1 MMSPGWASSGRMTA
15 SSPTAQLAR
24 FSRVPRHSPSCQ
36 LNLSEMP
43 AQVGQA
49 ILSPGLA
56 PAGTSRACPHS
67 GQGTVAAMVG
77 FPPRSWYLSA
87 QTLDPEEALQLP
99 PVKADHDLPVHH
111 DDRGRHPPGKPH
123 HLLPRGRVLRNIN
136 AAIRNPLGR
145 KKLFGC
151 VAGCSGRGRVDR
163 HARIGHSSPFP
174 RRLPPRHLQAH
185 HLNRCRSWNLP
196 PPQPEAAEAPGKGT
210 RRQTRQET
218 ADEGRGKGPAD
229 GQGIGG

>member
-67 GQGTVAAMVG
+67 GQGIVAPMAG
-77 FPPRSWYLSA
+77 FSLAPAPRNGPGPYEVRPVRADVLSRKA
-87 QTLDPEEALQLP
+87 Q
-99 PVKADHDLPVHH
+99 
-111 DDRGRHPPGKPH
+111 
-123 HLLPRGRVLRNIN
+123 VL
-136 AAIRNPLGR
+136 
-145 KKLFGC
+145 
-151 VAGCSGRGRVDR
+151 
-163 HARIGHSSPFP
+163 
-174 RRLPPRHLQAH
+174 
-185 HLNRCRSWNLP
+185 
-196 PPQPEAAEAPGKGT
+196 
-210 RRQTRQET
+210 
-218 ADEGRGKGPAD
+218 
-229 GQGIGG
+229 